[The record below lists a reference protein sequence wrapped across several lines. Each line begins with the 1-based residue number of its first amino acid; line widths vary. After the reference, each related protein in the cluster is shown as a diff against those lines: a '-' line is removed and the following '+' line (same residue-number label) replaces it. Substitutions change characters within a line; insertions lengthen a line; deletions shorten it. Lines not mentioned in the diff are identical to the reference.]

1 MSTHKVARVTALAA
15 GVAFVVL
22 TLAAC
27 GESSRDETA
36 ASAFQ
41 DVAEGPNLGMEAT
54 HADIA
59 TWDIAIG
66 PDGTG
71 LPPGGATAKQGA
83 EIYRDKCS
91 YCHGAQG
98 EGKPADQ
105 LAGGGGTLAGDA
117 PVKTVGSYWP
127 YATTLFDYIRRA
139 MPLNEP
145 QSLTNEEVYAVSAHI
160 LHLNGLIGPD
170 ELLDAQSLPMVKM
183 PNRDNFF
190 IVYPGNL
197 K

>member
-1 MSTHKVARVTALAA
+1 MSTHKVARVKALAA
-15 GVAFVVL
+15 GVAFAVL

-36 ASAFQ
+36 ASTFQ

-66 PDGTG
+66 PDGIG

-91 YCHGAQG
+91 YCHGPQG

-105 LAGGGGTLAGDA
+105 LAGGGGTLASDA

-160 LHLNGLIGPD
+160 LRLNGLIGPD

-190 IVYPGNL
+190 FVYPGNL